1 MNNKVSVI
9 KCCSEKEGKKERK
22 IDILEPTNCNR
33 TDTTVQER
41 KKERKIFWNQ
51 QTITELTPQFKTER
65 NKQTKE
71 RKKDILEPTNYNR
84 TDTTVQERKKERKKE
99 RYSGTNKL

>member
-65 NKQTKE
+65 KKY
-71 RKKDILEPTNYNR
+71 RKKNVKFIVLKQDLF
-84 TDTTVQERKKERKKE
+84 
-99 RYSGTNKL
+99 S